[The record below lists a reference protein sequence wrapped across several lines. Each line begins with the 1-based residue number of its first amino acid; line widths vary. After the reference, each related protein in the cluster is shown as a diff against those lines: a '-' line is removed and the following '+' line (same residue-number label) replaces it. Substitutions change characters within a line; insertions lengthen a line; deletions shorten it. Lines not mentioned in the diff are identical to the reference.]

1 MKDRSTSADVNGAGM
16 ASSKQI
22 GLFACTG
29 IVAGNMMGSGIALL
43 PANLAKI
50 GSISLFGWLIT
61 LVGAMSLAFVFA
73 RLTTRDP
80 QVGGPIAYAGRLGPA
95 FGFQTAVLYYHA
107 NWIGN
112 LADCLAGIAYLS
124 VFFPMLNQP
133 VPAGIA
139 SIVIIWIMAL
149 VNMMGGNWVS
159 RLTTLGLILVLIP
172 VIGTAVAGW
181 HWFDSAVYQ
190 ANWNTSGLGDG
201 RAVMHSIL
209 ICLWAF
215 VGVES
220 AAVSSG
226 LVKNPQRTVPL
237 ATLLGTLLA
246 GIVYIMATQVM
257 SGMFPAQTMAHTGAP
272 FAASASMMIGAWAA
286 PVVSAFTAFACLAA
300 LGSWMMLVGQAGVRA
315 ARDGNFPR
323 IYGEVDSH
331 GVPRKGIILSA
342 LKMTA
347 LMALMTF
354 LSASGSN
361 TSDIFGD
368 LIGIAV
374 LLTMLPYF
382 YSCVA
387 LIRMEGASLRYIVSV
402 CAAVLGCL
410 FCFVALSGAD
420 SVKLAATFI
429 ISLTILMFYAR
440 KQSEHE
446 KAYARLDARNPPV
459 NND

>member
-1 MKDRSTSADVNGAGM
+1 MLDVNGANM
-16 ASSKQI
+16 ASSKKI
-22 GLFACTG
+22 GLIACTG

-50 GSISLFGWLIT
+50 GSIALFGWLIT
-61 LVGAMSLAFVFA
+61 LIGAMSLAYVFA

-112 LADCLAGIAYLS
+112 LADCLAGVAYLS
-124 VFFPMLNQP
+124 VFFPALNHP
-133 VPAGIA
+133 IPAGIA

-159 RLTTLGLILVLIP
+159 RLTTLGLILVLVP

-181 HWFDSAVYQ
+181 HWFDPALYQ
-190 ANWNTSGLGDG
+190 ANWNTSTQTDSK
-201 RAVMHSIL
+201 AVMHSIL

-226 LVKNPQRTVPL
+226 LVKNPQRTVPI
-237 ATLLGTLLA
+237 ATMLGTALA
-246 GIVYIMATQVM
+246 GIVYILATQVM
-257 SGMFPAQTMAHTGAP
+257 SGMFPAEVMAKTGAP
-272 FAASASMMIGAWAA
+272 FAASTSLMVGSWAA

-315 ARDGNFPR
+315 ARDGNFPK

-342 LKMTA
+342 IKMTL
-347 LMALMTF
+347 LMAFMTF
-354 LSASGSN
+354 MSSKGSN
-361 TSDIFGD
+361 SSDIFGE

-387 LIRMEGASLRYIVSV
+387 LIRMEGASLRNIVSV
-402 CAAVLGCL
+402 MAATLGCI
-410 FCFVALSGAD
+410 FCFIALAGAENI
-420 SVKLAATFI
+420 KLTATFI
-429 ISLTILMFYAR
+429 ISLSILMFYAR
-440 KQSEHE
+440 KQGEHE
-446 KAYARLDARNPPV
+446 KAYAVQLKKNPPPDD
-459 NND
+459 NLG

>member
-1 MKDRSTSADVNGAGM
+1 MLDVNGANM
-16 ASSKQI
+16 ASSKKI
-22 GLFACTG
+22 GLIACTG

-50 GSISLFGWLIT
+50 GSIALFGWIIT
-61 LVGAMSLAFVFA
+61 LIGAMSLAYVFA

-112 LADCLAGIAYLS
+112 LADCLAGVAYLS
-124 VFFPMLNQP
+124 VFFPALNHP
-133 VPAGIA
+133 IPAGIA

-159 RLTTLGLILVLIP
+159 RLTTLGLILVLVP

-181 HWFDSAVYQ
+181 HWFDPALYQ
-190 ANWNTSGLGDG
+190 ANWNTSTQTDSK
-201 RAVMHSIL
+201 AVMHSIL

-226 LVKNPQRTVPL
+226 LVKNPQRTVPI
-237 ATLLGTLLA
+237 ATMLGTALA
-246 GIVYIMATQVM
+246 GIVYILATQVM
-257 SGMFPAQTMAHTGAP
+257 SGMFPADVMAKTGAP
-272 FAASASMMIGAWAA
+272 FAASTSLMVGSWAA

-315 ARDGNFPR
+315 ARDGNFPK

-342 LKMTA
+342 IKMTL
-347 LMALMTF
+347 LMSFMTF
-354 LSASGSN
+354 MSSKGSN
-361 TSDIFGD
+361 SSDIFGE

-387 LIRMEGASLRYIVSV
+387 LIRMEGASLRNIVSV
-402 CAAVLGCL
+402 MAATLGCI
-410 FCFVALSGAD
+410 FCFIALSGAENI
-420 SVKLAATFI
+420 KLTATFI
-429 ISLTILMFYAR
+429 ISLSILMFYAR
-440 KQSEHE
+440 KQGEHE
-446 KAYARLDARNPPV
+446 KAYSVQLKKNPPPDD
-459 NND
+459 NLG

>member
-1 MKDRSTSADVNGAGM
+1 M

-22 GLFACTG
+22 GLIACTG

-50 GSISLFGWLIT
+50 GSIALFGWIIA
-61 LVGAMSLAFVFA
+61 LVGALSLAYVFA
-73 RLTTRDP
+73 RLSTRDP

-112 LADCLAGIAYLS
+112 LADCLAGVAYLS
-124 VFFPMLNQP
+124 VFFPALNSP
-133 VPAGIA
+133 IPAGIT
-139 SIVIIWIMAL
+139 SIAIIWIMAF
-149 VNMMGGNWVS
+149 VNMLGGNWVS
-159 RLTTLGLILVLIP
+159 RLTTVGLVLVLIP
-172 VIGTAVAGW
+172 VFGTATLGW
-181 HWFDSAVYQ
+181 HWFDPAIYH
-190 ANWNTSGLGDG
+190 ANWNTSGTADG
-201 RAVMHSIL
+201 HAIMTSIL

-220 AAVSSG
+220 ASVSSG
-226 LVKNPQRTVPL
+226 LVKNPKRTVPL
-237 ATLLGTLLA
+237 ATLLGTAFA
-246 GIVYIMATQVM
+246 GAVYIIATQVM
-257 SGMFPAQTMAHTGAP
+257 SGMFPASVMAVTGAP
-272 FAASASMMIGAWAA
+272 FASSAAMIVGSWAA

-300 LGSWMMLVGQAGVRA
+300 LGSWMMMVGQAGVRA
-315 ARDGNFPR
+315 ARDGNFPK

-342 LKMTA
+342 IKMSL
-347 LMALMTF
+347 LMAAMTF
-354 LSASGSN
+354 MASSGSRS
-361 TSDIFGD
+361 SDIFGN

-387 LIRMEGASLRYIVSV
+387 LIRLEGASLKHVLSLIAS
-402 CAAVLGCL
+402 VLGCL

-420 SVKLAATFI
+420 SIKLAATFI
-429 ISLTILMFYAR
+429 ISLTILMFWGRKLGAR
-440 KQSEHE
+440 DIKTNTERGAVETH
-446 KAYARLDARNPPV
+446 RDPTL
-459 NND
+459 

>member
-1 MKDRSTSADVNGAGM
+1 M

-43 PANLAKI
+43 PANLAKT
-50 GSISLFGWLIT
+50 GSIALFGWLIT
-61 LVGAMSLAFVFA
+61 LVGAMSLAYVFA
-73 RLTTRDP
+73 RFSTKDP
-80 QVGGPIAYAGRLGPA
+80 QVGGPIAYAGRIGPS

-112 LADCLAGIAYLS
+112 LADCIAGVAYLS
-124 VFFPMLNQP
+124 VFFPVLNNP

-139 SIVIIWIMAL
+139 SIVFIWIMAFI
-149 VNMMGGNWVS
+149 NMLGGNWVS

-172 VIGTAVAGW
+172 VVGTAVAGW
-181 HWFDSAVYQ
+181 HWFDPALYK
-190 ANWNTSGLGDG
+190 ANWNTSQVSDG
-201 RAVMHSIL
+201 TAIMHSVL

-226 LVKNPQRTVPL
+226 LVKNPTRTVPL
-237 ATLLGTLLA
+237 ATMLGTLMA
-246 GIVYIMATQVM
+246 GVVYIAATQVM
-257 SGMFPAQTMAHTGAP
+257 SGMFPAQTMSHTGAP
-272 FAASASMMIGAWAA
+272 FAASVSMMVGGWAA

-315 ARDGNFPR
+315 ARDGTFPK
-323 IYGEVDSH
+323 IYGKVDSH
-331 GVPRKGIILSA
+331 GVPRMGIVLSA

-347 LMALMTF
+347 LMALMTWM
-354 LSASGSN
+354 SAGN
-361 TSDIFGD
+361 AHTSDIFGN

-382 YSCVA
+382 YSCIA
-387 LIRMEGASLRYIVSV
+387 LIQMEGFTFRNTFSAFASL
-402 CAAVLGCL
+402 AGCV
-410 FCFVALSGAD
+410 FCFVALAGAD
-420 SVKLAATFI
+420 ETKLAATLI
-429 ISLTILMFYAR
+429 ISLSILMFYAR
-440 KQSEHE
+440 KQGDSQRASAQTAVA
-446 KAYARLDARNPPV
+446 KTLAK
-459 NND
+459 